1 MFNEDTFLANFKVKG
16 KRVESAYIYLNRIF
30 PSWLKIT
37 IWENATKEIQRFTLE
52 KIISLCT
59 KHDPTVCITHKSKQ
73 FKTPFLPLLLSLSL
87 SFSAISPQG
96 KLVYLNL
103 RFHFIEYCFIHKKV
117 LSFRTAHGA
126 TRRDEAVYQPAA
138 LYRCTKALFFH
149 PLDPIEFYIRFSTQ
163 SSPFFNEQIPFSPFF
178 SPSSFFFFLPRLRC
192 AQFWRFKLSDC
203 V

>member
-1 MFNEDTFLANFKVKG
+1 MQQKKSNVSLSKKSSPFVQNMTQQCVLHTKV
-16 KRVESAYIYLNRIF
+16 SN
-30 PSWLKIT
+30 
-37 IWENATKEIQRFTLE
+37 
-52 KIISLCT
+52 
-59 KHDPTVCITHKSKQ
+59 SKL
-73 FKTPFLPLLLSLSL
+73 PFCLSYSLSL